1 MLCLLAN
8 LLEIGCKEA
17 IPPCLCSIYRKLEV
31 VPPILHILILEHSYD
46 LGSLFFPQVVS
57 IITRPP
63 NQRKSIFL
71 RVGARLRKALM
82 NSDLKTS
89 MAWVIIVV
97 HLGNSHDATLNS
109 SFKARICV

>member
-1 MLCLLAN
+1 MVLLCLLAN

-17 IPPCLCSIYRKLEV
+17 ILPCLCSIYRKLEA
-31 VPPILHILILEHSYD
+31 VPPILHILILEHSYG
-46 LGSLFFPQVVS
+46 LGSYFIPQVVS

-71 RVGARLRKALM
+71 RVGAGLCGALM

-89 MAWVIIVV
+89 A
-97 HLGNSHDATLNS
+97 A
-109 SFKARICV
+109 